1 MSSEAEVMRK
11 YIAISK
17 RSFKTKLDQ
26 FLLSK
31 CIADESGVGAIT
43 MDEFNRY
50 VINDA
55 DIYRYAAVYYQQPY
69 EYMINDKKII
79 DLYSIMGSWKRQKAK
94 ELAQWERRYKTF
106 FEKMLP
112 YDYFEDFL
120 CGDRCCY
127 CHITVE
133 DINEL
138 IDKEKIF
145 KKRETRGFTME
156 IDRKDPNKEYSKEN
170 IVLCCYWCNS
180 AKTDEFTE
188 SEFKAIASGIKEVW
202 QKRLGRKPRD

>member
-1 MSSEAEVMRK
+1 MLNKTEVMRK
-11 YIAISK
+11 YRAISK

-31 CIADESGVGAIT
+31 CVADERGVGTIT

-55 DIYRYAAVYYQQPY
+55 DIRRYAAVYYQQPY
-69 EYMINDKKII
+69 EYRINGEKIA

-94 ELAQWERRYKTF
+94 ELAQWERCYKTS

-112 YDYFEDFL
+112 HDYFEDL
-120 CGDRCCY
+120 LSGDRCGY
-127 CHITVE
+127 CHITVG

-138 IDKEKIF
+138 ISMEKIF

-170 IVLCCYWCNS
+170 VVLCCCWCNS